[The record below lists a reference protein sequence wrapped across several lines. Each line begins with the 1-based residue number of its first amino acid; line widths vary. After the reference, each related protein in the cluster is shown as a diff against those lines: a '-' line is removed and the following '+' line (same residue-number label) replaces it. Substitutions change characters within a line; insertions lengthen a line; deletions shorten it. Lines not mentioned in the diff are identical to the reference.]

1 VPIALNADSG
11 ELFAGV
17 VLAWSAI
24 QVVTGK
30 YEFRECE
37 KDGKKESKKAA
48 LTTSRPDAILV
59 TEMPTKRHKNY
70 QMSTILG

>member
-1 VPIALNADSG
+1 LANKVSQKINADPG

-30 YEFRECE
+30 Y
-37 KDGKKESKKAA
+37 DLESENMN
-48 LTTSRPDAILV
+48 S
-59 TEMPTKRHKNY
+59 E
-70 QMSTILG
+70 SE